1 MIEKRGGNIFIG
13 YMKKSSLGGSSMA
26 IADSKFETW
35 KNKLLDM
42 SKRNRLL
49 NYHNYVRR
57 KNFKV
62 VAPDLETL

>member
-1 MIEKRGGNIFIG
+1 
-13 YMKKSSLGGSSMA
+13 MA